1 MKAKK
6 TPNIWPIYHRI
17 GNHKFLIL
25 KKEKMNKRKA
35 IFGFLLCTGMLFCA
49 SPISKNTTAQ
59 AGYALA
65 KWAGSGDVVQNGAA
79 GAGGAAGGLAASW
92 AGAKI
97 GGKVGAV
104 VGGPVGIVV
113 GAGLGAM

>member
-1 MKAKK
+1 MKKRNA
-6 TPNIWPIYHRI
+6 IL
-17 GNHKFLIL
+17 GLVLCAGLLIS
-25 KKEKMNKRKA
+25 A
-35 IFGFLLCTGMLFCA
+35 G
-49 SPISKNTTAQ
+49 SISKNASAN
-59 AGYALA
+59 AGYVIA
-65 KWAGSGDVVQNGAA
+65 KSLTSNDVAQNGAA

-104 VGGPVGIVV
+104 VGGPVGIIV